1 VVAGVIVGA
10 ALVSVLVPLFPV
22 GLPLPDD
29 EGGLPAL
36 PVPLLSLLP
45 EAPDPD
51 VDDDGELLLLG
62 VEEVGIPLSLEDD
75 VWLPLCL
82 LCEAYTLVVVVNPL
96 AVINATIVMKQTAR
110 CKVIL
115 SWSIYCLVLS
125 SCILLY

>member
-29 EGGLPAL
+29 EGGLLAL

-51 VDDDGELLLLG
+51 ASQAKSTPKLLLCKCR
-62 VEEVGIPLSLEDD
+62 INRIANSLR
-75 VWLPLCL
+75 
-82 LCEAYTLVVVVNPL
+82 Y
-96 AVINATIVMKQTAR
+96 
-110 CKVIL
+110 
-115 SWSIYCLVLS
+115 S
-125 SCILLY
+125 